1 MTKLTMLGA
10 ILIMVTAVVPVSMLI
25 TARYVNVLVLNL
37 EMQYQII
44 LLLQMVFAMTKQ
56 IPLTVG
62 SMDLIVVN

>member
-25 TARYVNVLVLNL
+25 TVWYVNVLVLNL
-37 EMQYQII
+37 EMEYQI

>member
-37 EMQYQII
+37 EMEYQI

>member
-62 SMDLIVVN
+62 MMDLIVVD